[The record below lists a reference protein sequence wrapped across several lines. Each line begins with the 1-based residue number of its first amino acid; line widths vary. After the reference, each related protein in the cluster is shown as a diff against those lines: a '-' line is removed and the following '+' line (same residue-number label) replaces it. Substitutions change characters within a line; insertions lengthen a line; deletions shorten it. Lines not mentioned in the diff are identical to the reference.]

1 MTGIRGGAYLNTT
14 RNCFVRFEF
23 NFGYYLHLSK
33 YVKYL
38 HRITTD
44 IYIPM
49 TETKW
54 AWDQLSGIRC
64 QPLTLSYTFCHS
76 VETLAQFDG
85 GFQGIISK

>member
-1 MTGIRGGAYLNTT
+1 MMSPRIKSPEKSLHPHMHMGDGNRIVRRRCGGAYLNTT

-33 YVKYL
+33 YVKHL

-54 AWDQLSGIRC
+54 A
-64 QPLTLSYTFCHS
+64 
-76 VETLAQFDG
+76 
-85 GFQGIISK
+85 